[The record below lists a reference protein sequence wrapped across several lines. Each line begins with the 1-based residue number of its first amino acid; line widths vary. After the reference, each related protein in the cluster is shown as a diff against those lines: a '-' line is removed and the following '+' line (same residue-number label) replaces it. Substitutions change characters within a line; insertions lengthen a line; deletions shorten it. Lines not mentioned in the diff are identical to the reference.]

1 MSNLDREK
9 KLEILKKRDTI
20 KSLQITGNGEAF
32 IEILEATVNEL
43 KDSLGAGVDVNNL
56 DDLVEQLGKIESF
69 EKEVSELKD
78 SISAIKFPGEVD
90 VKGIESLTLAVEKLS
105 KLPKPVVQK
114 IDFSVL
120 DSVVDGILT
129 LVDKVEQLQVPK
141 QGQLP
146 EDYVPMR
153 RVQKVG
159 NKLYFD
165 DSLYSGGG
173 GGGGGLS
180 PADSASLSTVASSVV
195 TRDKVG
201 DQNTTITSSTAA
213 TTIVTAQAATYL
225 DLVGLILT
233 NTSATGSE
241 VQLLDDDGSTVRAVF
256 WCPATDVRGVVFSKP
271 FNQSAV
277 NKTWKLKTVT
287 SIASLKVTA
296 QYVENT

>member
-1 MSNLDREK
+1 MTDRQQKLD
-9 KLEILKKRDTI
+9 ILKKRESI
-20 KSLQITGNGEAF
+20 KNLQIIGNGEAF
-32 IEILEATVNEL
+32 IDILEATVNEL
-43 KDSLGAGVDVNNL
+43 KDSLGVGVELTNADEL
-56 DDLVEQLGKIESF
+56 LEKLETIEAFST
-69 EKEVSELKD
+69 EVKNLKD
-78 SISAIKFPGEVD
+78 SIAKIDIPSDIEIKGLDSLITAATAISKQKIPLVKQLDERLLTDITKSIVD
-90 VKGIESLTLAVEKLS
+90 LTL
-105 KLPKPVVQK
+105 
-114 IDFSVL
+114 
-120 DSVVDGILT
+120 
-129 LVDKVEQLQVPK
+129 KVEETAVPIK
-141 QGQLP
+141 QGQAP

-153 RVQKVG
+153 RVMLVG
-159 NKLYFD
+159 KRLLYD
-165 DSLYSGGG
+165 DSFYTGGG

-180 PADSASLSTVASSVV
+180 STDSSSLTTIASGVV

-225 DLVGLILT
+225 DLTGLILT

-241 VQLLDDDGSTVRAVF
+241 VQLLDDDGTTVRAVF
-256 WCPATDVRGVVFSKP
+256 WCPATDVRGVVFRTP